1 VETNNSPDLDTRLQ
15 RTKILICAPSYSQ
28 NNGGAIVLHKLCHL
42 INELGNDAYLFP
54 IVENQEL
61 NKFNYISVLVKF
73 FKKHLREPFRKFKT
87 IPNLKTPVLKKIPLD
102 IHTDNWVVIYPE
114 ITFGNPLRALNVVRW
129 LLHNPDFNQATGKD
143 DKNFFFGKGEL
154 YFRIGPWFKEFTY
167 PGSTTSTSFLQV
179 FHYPLHL
186 FNLEGT
192 VKERTGTAYAIRK
205 GGNKKIVHEL
215 TNSVLI
221 DGLKHEEI
229 ANIFKQV
236 KTFISYDSKTTYSYF
251 AALCGC
257 DSVVIP
263 DKGITEDEW
272 MPNLEDRYGVAYGF
286 ENIPKARET
295 KHLLSEKL
303 NKFEISSKDSVKN
316 FLTEVEVF
324 FSKNNCL

>member
-1 VETNNSPDLDTRLQ
+1 METNNSPDRDAHLRK
-15 RTKILICAPSYSQ
+15 RKILICAPSYSQ

-42 INELGNDAYLFP
+42 INELGNNAYLFP
-54 IVENQEL
+54 IVENHEL
-61 NKFNYISVLVKF
+61 NKFNYKSVLVKF
-73 FKKHLREPFRKFKT
+73 FKKHLREPFRRFKT
-87 IPNLKTPVLKKIPLD
+87 VPNLKTPVLKKIPID

-114 ITFGNPLRALNVVRW
+114 ITFGNPLRAQNVVRW

-143 DKNFFFGKGEL
+143 DKNFFFGTGEL

-205 GGNKKIVHEL
+205 GKNKKIVHDL
-215 TNSVLI
+215 NNSVLI

-229 ANIFKQV
+229 AKIFKQV
-236 KTFISYDSKTTYSYF
+236 KTFISYDSNTTLSIL
-251 AALCGC
+251 AVLCGC

-263 DKGITEDEW
+263 DDGISEESW
-272 MPNLEDRYGVAYGF
+272 MPNPEDRYGLSYGF
-286 ENIPKARET
+286 ESLKIARET
-295 KHLLSEKL
+295 AHLAIEKIYQTESSSLSSVQNFLLEI
-303 NKFEISSKDSVKN
+303 NKFFKRKES
-316 FLTEVEVF
+316 L
-324 FSKNNCL
+324 